1 MGRLICGDNEE
12 KSQDTPSDFLVCSK
26 QHTPVLSDSRHSFL
40 GEHNAQSR
48 PFSETQSRN
57 RFSVCSLAFS
67 SSPCQRTVF
76 SCPCFLSLPV
86 CAETSPL
93 FPPSPVSSSFSPCLS
108 SLTALLPSP
117 SPPQSSLSSA
127 SVTVSLVSLSSRHV
141 RVSPVVLLLP
151 SVAPPCSLASRLP
164 PSSPFFPPLLSLEMG
179 NALLPL
185 LCYHTRGFFARD
197 GVYRDASSRF
207 PYLSLCFTEPVLQAS
222 LFGLSSLAL
231 FLLHPLLLG
240 TAPPFSV
247 SRSSSLSS
255 LPFLSETVSSLP
267 ACASA
272 ALEAAGLFLSY
283 LPAYLR
289 AAYAPIDRLFF
300 APVAR
305 LLLPPRLQ
313 LCPCLAF
320 CSHAFFLVLCLLLW
334 FLLLRRLAAGFRLPA
349 KPSAP
354 TGLCSLLRRDIC
366 LLRPQVS
373 PDAVPAGR
381 EAGQKAFASFREF
394 AAFFSTRAIVSS
406 AFPPVAR
413 PVALQAF
420 LPLQGRR
427 VIVTG
432 GNAGIG
438 RETARQLALWGAHVL
453 IGCRD
458 VEEGRRV
465 AAEIE
470 KEVAALSASASE
482 SESAQLG
489 RVSVG
494 HLDLCAFASVRA
506 FAAHA
511 LLVFENS
518 LDILVNN
525 AGVMMINELA
535 VVDDCGFEK
544 QFVTNHLGHFLLT
557 LLLLP
562 ALKAA
567 ARSSSS
573 ASSSR
578 RFGRVINVASCA
590 HVWHAK
596 NFRILDAACTPDGA
610 ASAAEA
616 LGKPLETLQG
626 CPPVSPLSYDKR
638 QAYGN
643 SKLANIWFTKELQRR
658 LIAEARMDSLG
669 RDDAASAS
677 ENEAASAVGNEA
689 ASAGGNEAASAAVG
703 NEASRCGLLRSSQVA
718 DRSEEKGEVTAQL
731 LPAGTVGVYAVHPGS
746 VHTKLM
752 RHMVENRPL
761 QGLLVNA
768 LLAQTVMKTAR
779 DGAATQLLLC
789 LADQCVLLPGGFYAD
804 GGPSWV
810 DPAANDEERMKEL
823 WDVSEVLCFGGI
835 GRQTYVK

>member
-1 MGRLICGDNEE
+1 
-12 KSQDTPSDFLVCSK
+12 
-26 QHTPVLSDSRHSFL
+26 
-40 GEHNAQSR
+40 
-48 PFSETQSRN
+48 
-57 RFSVCSLAFS
+57 
-67 SSPCQRTVF
+67 
-76 SCPCFLSLPV
+76 
-86 CAETSPL
+86 
-93 FPPSPVSSSFSPCLS
+93 
-108 SLTALLPSP
+108 
-117 SPPQSSLSSA
+117 
-127 SVTVSLVSLSSRHV
+127 
-141 RVSPVVLLLP
+141 
-151 SVAPPCSLASRLP
+151 
-164 PSSPFFPPLLSLEMG
+164 MG
-179 NALLPL
+179 NALLPF
-185 LCYHTRGFFARD
+185 LCYHTRGYFARD

-231 FLLHPLLLG
+231 FLFHPLLLG

-247 SRSSSLSS
+247 SRSNPLSS
-255 LPFLSETVSSLP
+255 LPFLSEAVSLLP
-267 ACASA
+267 ACASS
-272 ALEAAGLFLSY
+272 ALAAAGFFLSY

-320 CSHAFFLVLCLLLW
+320 CTHAFFLGLFLLLW

-354 TGLCSLLRRDIC
+354 TGLCHLLRPGTC
-366 LLRPQVS
+366 LLRPLPS
-373 PDAVPAGR
+373 TDAVLAAR
-381 EAGQKAFASFREF
+381 EAGQKTFASFSEF
-394 AAFFSTRAIVSS
+394 AAFFSTRAVVSS
-406 AFPPVAR
+406 AFSSRVAQ
-413 PVALQAF
+413 PVALHAF

-427 VIVTG
+427 VVVTG

-438 RETARQLALWGAHVL
+438 KETARQLALWGAHVL

-470 KEVAALSASASE
+470 REVAALSASASE
-482 SESAQLG
+482 PAHLG
-489 RVSVG
+489 KVSVG
-494 HLDLCAFASVRA
+494 YLDLCAFASVRA
-506 FAAHA
+506 FAALA

-518 LDILVNN
+518 VDILVNN
-525 AGVMMINELA
+525 AGVMMINELSI
-535 VVDDCGFEK
+535 VDDCGFEK

-562 ALKAA
+562 ALKEA
-567 ARSSSS
+567 ARSSST
-573 ASSSR
+573 SSSSRR

-596 NFRILDAACTPDGA
+596 NFRVLDAACTPDGA
-610 ASAAEA
+610 SSAAEA
-616 LGKPLETLQG
+616 LGKPLEALQG

-658 LIAEARMDSLG
+658 LIAEARVDDQG
-669 RDDAASAS
+669 RD
-677 ENEAASAVGNEA
+677 
-689 ASAGGNEAASAAVG
+689 EAASAAG
-703 NEASRCGLLRSSQVA
+703 NEASDCGLLGGSQNA
-718 DRSEEKGEVTAQL
+718 ERTEEKGEVTVHP

-761 QGLLVNA
+761 QGFLVNS

-810 DPAANDEERMKEL
+810 EPAANDEERMKEL

>member
-1 MGRLICGDNEE
+1 MWRQRGKIPRHTFRLPGVQQATHTCAVGLPPFFSRGAQRTEPPVLGDTVTEPFQCLL
-12 KSQDTPSDFLVCSK
+12 SCFLV
-26 QHTPVLSDSRHSFL
+26 
-40 GEHNAQSR
+40 
-48 PFSETQSRN
+48 
-57 RFSVCSLAFS
+57 
-67 SSPCQRTVF
+67 
-76 SCPCFLSLPV
+76 LSLS
-86 CAETSPL
+86 TNRLFLPL
-93 FPPSPVSSSFSPCLS
+93 FPFVACVCRNLTAFSPFPSLSSSFSPCLS

-366 LLRPQVS
+366 LLLRPQVS

-427 VIVTG
+427 VVVTG

-470 KEVAALSASASE
+470 KEVAALSASVSE

-578 RFGRVINVASCA
+578 RLGRVINVASCA

-669 RDDAASAS
+669 RDDAASA
-677 ENEAASAVGNEA
+677 VGNEA
-689 ASAGGNEAASAAVG
+689 ASAGG

-761 QGLLVNA
+761 QGLLVNT

-823 WDVSEVLCFGGI
+823 WDVSEVLCFGGL

>member
-1 MGRLICGDNEE
+1 MWRQRGKIPRHTFRLPGVQQATHTCAVGLPPFFSRGAQRTEPPVLGDTVTEPFQCLL
-12 KSQDTPSDFLVCSK
+12 SCFLV
-26 QHTPVLSDSRHSFL
+26 
-40 GEHNAQSR
+40 
-48 PFSETQSRN
+48 
-57 RFSVCSLAFS
+57 
-67 SSPCQRTVF
+67 
-76 SCPCFLSLPV
+76 LSLS
-86 CAETSPL
+86 TNRLFLPL
-93 FPPSPVSSSFSPCLS
+93 FPFVACVCRNLTAFSPFPSLSSSFSPCLS

-366 LLRPQVS
+366 LLLRPQVS

-427 VIVTG
+427 VVVTG

-470 KEVAALSASASE
+470 KEVAALSASE

-573 ASSSR
+573 ASNSR

-689 ASAGGNEAASAAVG
+689 ASAAVGNEAASAAVG

-823 WDVSEVLCFGGI
+823 WDVSEVLCFGGL

>member
-1 MGRLICGDNEE
+1 
-12 KSQDTPSDFLVCSK
+12 
-26 QHTPVLSDSRHSFL
+26 
-40 GEHNAQSR
+40 
-48 PFSETQSRN
+48 
-57 RFSVCSLAFS
+57 
-67 SSPCQRTVF
+67 
-76 SCPCFLSLPV
+76 
-86 CAETSPL
+86 
-93 FPPSPVSSSFSPCLS
+93 
-108 SLTALLPSP
+108 
-117 SPPQSSLSSA
+117 
-127 SVTVSLVSLSSRHV
+127 
-141 RVSPVVLLLP
+141 
-151 SVAPPCSLASRLP
+151 
-164 PSSPFFPPLLSLEMG
+164 MG

-366 LLRPQVS
+366 LLLRPQVS

-427 VIVTG
+427 VVVTG

-573 ASSSR
+573 ASNSR

-669 RDDAASAS
+669 RDDAASAVG
-677 ENEAASAVGNEA
+677 NEAASAVGNEA

-761 QGLLVNA
+761 QGLLVNT

-823 WDVSEVLCFGGI
+823 WDVSEVLCFGGL

>member
-1 MGRLICGDNEE
+1 MWRQRGKIPRHTFRLPGVQQATHTCAVGLPPFFSRGAQRTEPPVLGDTVTEPFQCLL
-12 KSQDTPSDFLVCSK
+12 SCFLV
-26 QHTPVLSDSRHSFL
+26 
-40 GEHNAQSR
+40 
-48 PFSETQSRN
+48 
-57 RFSVCSLAFS
+57 
-67 SSPCQRTVF
+67 
-76 SCPCFLSLPV
+76 LSLS
-86 CAETSPL
+86 TNRLFLPL
-93 FPPSPVSSSFSPCLS
+93 FPFVACVCRNLTAFSPFPSLSSSFSPCLS

-573 ASSSR
+573 ASNSR

-823 WDVSEVLCFGGI
+823 WDVSEVLCFGGT